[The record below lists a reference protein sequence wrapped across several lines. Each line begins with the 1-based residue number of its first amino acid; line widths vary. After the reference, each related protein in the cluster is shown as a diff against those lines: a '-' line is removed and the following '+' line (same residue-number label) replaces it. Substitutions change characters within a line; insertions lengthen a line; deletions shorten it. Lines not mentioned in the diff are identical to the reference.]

1 MWNRNW
7 KPEQSV
13 SDGINM
19 KTIKIDAHSI
29 AQFDSA
35 LNDLLDETKIEL
47 ASRSDNSIETIRPPT
62 AERRPTSVRS
72 EKEKF
77 VNSPTPTPRRNSP
90 FNFTNTSR
98 KVDSSSS
105 IDTGDGGFFTDVIR
119 RKVVTSPAPPPVIER
134 SASNEWKQLLTNRS
148 VRSSAEKR
156 AVMSPAPPS
165 PSVIES
171 SASNEGKQL
180 LTNRSTRSSAEKRAV
195 KSPAPPSPSVIERSA
210 SNEGKHLFTNRS
222 TRSSAEKRA
231 ARSPAPPSASV
242 IESSASNEGKQL
254 LTNRSVRSSAEKR
267 AVKSPAPP
275 SPSVI
280 ESSASNE
287 GKHLFTNRSTRSSA
301 EKRAARS
308 PAPPS
313 ASVIESSASNEGKQ
327 LLTNRSTRSSAEKR
341 AAKSPAPPSVID
353 SSASNEG
360 KQLLTNRSTRSS
372 TEKRAVKS
380 PAPPSPPAIE
390 RSASN
395 EGKQL
400 LTNRSTRS
408 SAEKHQV
415 VPNLVSLRKTSI
427 ESLSRAPPK
436 RSTNL
441 EETRS
446 YIDDQSRPGSSLSSA
461 SLPVSIISS
470 KPDLITRP
478 SIERRS
484 KVVPQ
489 PPPQTTTKKFRV
501 EFPKKSSPPTIVPM
515 VIEGKKVKSA
525 RNSARDSDDHLQQS
539 MNSTR
544 SKVSSGVQKS
554 QNVLKTSST
563 SSMTSITRDDNML
576 KDESMTITDAHLSKS
591 LHRRSTN
598 IDREPTKSRKMEYSV
613 KEGLKW
619 QQASSE

>member
-1 MWNRNW
+1 MSTYVFINFNCPVTLFFVVPTMWNRNW

-195 KSPAPPSPSVIERSA
+195 KSPAPPSPSVIER
-210 SNEGKHLFTNRS
+210 
-222 TRSSAEKRA
+222 
-231 ARSPAPPSASV
+231 
-242 IESSASNEGKQL
+242 
-254 LTNRSVRSSAEKR
+254 
-267 AVKSPAPP
+267 
-275 SPSVI
+275 
-280 ESSASNE
+280 SASNE

>member
-195 KSPAPPSPSVIERSA
+195 KSPAPPSPSVIE
-210 SNEGKHLFTNRS
+210 
-222 TRSSAEKRA
+222 
-231 ARSPAPPSASV
+231 
-242 IESSASNEGKQL
+242 
-254 LTNRSVRSSAEKR
+254 
-267 AVKSPAPP
+267 
-275 SPSVI
+275 
-280 ESSASNE
+280 SSASNE

-327 LLTNRSTRSSAEKR
+327 LLTNQSVRSSAEKR
-341 AAKSPAPPSVID
+341 AVKSPAPPSPSVIE

-360 KQLLTNRSTRSS
+360 KQLLTNRSVRSS
-372 TEKRAVKS
+372 AEKRAAKS

-544 SKVSSGVQKS
+544 SKV
-554 QNVLKTSST
+554 
-563 SSMTSITRDDNML
+563 
-576 KDESMTITDAHLSKS
+576 
-591 LHRRSTN
+591 
-598 IDREPTKSRKMEYSV
+598 
-613 KEGLKW
+613 
-619 QQASSE
+619 

>member
-1 MWNRNW
+1 MSTYVFINFNCPVTLFFVVPTMWNRNW

-195 KSPAPPSPSVIERSA
+195 KSPAPPSPSVIESSA

-275 SPSVI
+275 SP
-280 ESSASNE
+280 
-287 GKHLFTNRSTRSSA
+287 
-301 EKRAARS
+301 
-308 PAPPS
+308 
-313 ASVIESSASNEGKQ
+313 SVIESSASNEGKQ